1 MTNGTRLTGLEGT
14 NPLGFM
20 ASLGVQAAFAGEETQ
35 PRLWW
40 SHDITPHAV
49 VDGDFGVERIADQ
62 ALAVAGLWNDSA
74 AANPERGDGT
84 PIPKGDE
91 LKLAPHDIREYLSRS
106 SVTGTAHGLATSLVA
121 EGSLDNNGIAKPSDL
136 YFAAGSQKLLNM
148 VRSILGAVTREE
160 LVTGLTG
167 PWDYASL
174 LLPSLGWDVV
184 DDRIYALR
192 AENPQ
197 VDKKLT
203 NPGPEALA
211 ILGLS
216 RHPVFAGSDRTLT
229 QGCSGSWKAGF
240 YSWPLWDTPATP
252 NAVKSLLAHGYDPS
266 GDRTLWF
273 RSWGVVTILR
283 SRIRRSS
290 QGGYGTFGPPEIV
303 WQESRSRTG

>member
-1 MTNGTRLTGLEGT
+1 MTNGTDLTGLDGT
-14 NPLGFM
+14 NPLGFL
-20 ASLGVQAAFAGEETQ
+20 ASLGVQTVFAGEETQ

-40 SHDITPHAV
+40 SDDITPHAV
-49 VDGDFGVERIADQ
+49 VDRDFGVERIADQ
-62 ALAVAGLWNDSA
+62 ALATAAVWNDSA

-84 PIPKGDE
+84 SIPKGDE
-91 LKLAPHDIREYLSRS
+91 LKLAPDDIREYLSRS
-106 SVTGTAHGLATSLVA
+106 GVSGTAHDLAASLVA

-136 YFAAGSQKLLNM
+136 YFAAGNQKLLDM

-160 LVTGLTG
+160 LVTGLIG
-167 PWDYASL
+167 PWGYASS
-174 LLPSLGWDVV
+174 LPSLGWDVV

-197 VDKKLT
+197 GDKKLT

-240 YSWPLWDTPATP
+240 YSWPLWDRPATP
-252 NAVKSLLAHGYDPS
+252 NAVKSILAHGYDPS
-266 GDRTLWF
+266 ADRIRWF

-290 QGGYGTFGPPEIV
+290 QGGYGTFGPPEIA
-303 WQESRSRTG
+303 WRETRPSTG